1 MVYKGVIMDYV
12 YREQI
17 IEELTEELAD
27 QDDRML
33 EILARIVLNRDVKIE

>member
-1 MVYKGVIMDYV
+1 MDYV